1 MVFDKPKGSEGPEVY
16 IGDDVTG
23 RYEIVAEHKKH
34 CDDITPE
41 GVFPP
46 MGDNYIPVM
55 AIDRHG
61 ELFDGVRFIAMYSD
75 IQLQLAELE
84 AEEGDRVHIMMA
96 GKDEN
101 GHWQAEVSLL

>member
-16 IGDDVTG
+16 IKDDVTG
-23 RYEIVAEHKKH
+23 RYEIVAEDKKH

-41 GVFPP
+41 GVFPT

-61 ELFDGVRFIAMYSD
+61 ELFDGVRFIAMYAD

-84 AEEGDRVHIMMA
+84 AEEGDRVHIMMS
-96 GKDEN
+96 GKDDN
-101 GHWQAEVSLL
+101 GNWQAEVSLL